1 MSGNEVYDPISLRI
15 LWNRL
20 IAIVDEAAATLRRT
34 SFSTLVRES
43 NDFRLRPS

>member
-34 SFSTLVRES
+34 F
-43 NDFRLRPS
+43 FRRSSARATTSVRPS